1 MSNNLWLFRT
11 EQLKKSIIQKPFVGI
26 DWAEILSVLK
36 YGNFHV
42 VNEVLMY
49 IFEGGAST
57 KGMINISV
65 NYNPNFLGVLFPWY
79 PFTSRAIKILG
90 RKIFLKNLDFFIR
103 LNCEGVFSQMIDLIR
118 IFTHKLARK

>member
-11 EQLKKSIIQKPFVGI
+11 EQLKKSIIQKPFIGI

-65 NYNPNFLGVLFPWY
+65 NYNPNFFRNIVSLVSFY
-79 PFTSRAIKILG
+79 I
-90 RKIFLKNLDFFIR
+90 
-103 LNCEGVFSQMIDLIR
+103 
-118 IFTHKLARK
+118 